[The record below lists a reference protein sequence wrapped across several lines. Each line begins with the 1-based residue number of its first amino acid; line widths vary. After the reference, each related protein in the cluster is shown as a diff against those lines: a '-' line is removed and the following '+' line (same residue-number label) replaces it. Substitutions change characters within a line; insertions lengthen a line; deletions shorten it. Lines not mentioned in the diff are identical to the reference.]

1 MNSHPIKVNQNAYS
15 EYRVNPPNLPFQN
28 MFLDYMGPFNIKIN
42 GKTLKSWILIFMC
55 TWSRAINMKLCLDL
69 STEEFLRAFQIHVF
83 EYGISE
89 YCVSDL
95 GSQIISGAHTIQ
107 DYLKDSDTQ
116 NYFVENGIKPILFEQ
131 YYKGHS

>member
-1 MNSHPIKVNQNAYS
+1 M
-15 EYRVNPPNLPFQN
+15 
-28 MFLDYMGPFNIKIN
+28 
-42 GKTLKSWILIFMC
+42 
-55 TWSRAINMKLCLDL
+55 
-69 STEEFLRAFQIHVF
+69 F
-83 EYGISE
+83 EYGIPE

-95 GSQIISGAHTIQ
+95 GSQIVSGPHTIQ